1 MGTLGGALAIVSVV
15 ACPITSGDT
24 AFRSARLTLADWFNL
39 DQSTIRKRVLL
50 TIPLLAVGAVLTQL
64 NFDVIWRYFSWANQT
79 LAMIALWAATVY
91 LYRERKD
98 FACLVTAV
106 PALFMTA
113 VSSTYILVAS
123 EGFHLPLAWGYPL
136 GLIFTLLC
144 FILFSAMSA
153 LRQATQINNHI
164 PSLMLKIRKQRRL
177 FLRFLMVCL
186 TFLFWD
192 DQSSNSIKLDKRF
205 LIFARDFLTKQKNE
219 LFSNSSS

>member
-1 MGTLGGALAIVSVV
+1 M
-15 ACPITSGDT
+15 
-24 AFRSARLTLADWFNL
+24 
-39 DQSTIRKRVLL
+39 LL

-98 FACLVTAV
+98 FACLITAV

-136 GLIFTLLC
+136 GLAFTLLC
-144 FILFSAMSA
+144 FILFF
-153 LRQATQINNHI
+153 RYVRTQ
-164 PSLMLKIRKQRRL
+164 
-177 FLRFLMVCL
+177 
-186 TFLFWD
+186 TGD
-192 DQSSNSIKLDKRF
+192 SN
-205 LIFARDFLTKQKNE
+205 
-219 LFSNSSS
+219 